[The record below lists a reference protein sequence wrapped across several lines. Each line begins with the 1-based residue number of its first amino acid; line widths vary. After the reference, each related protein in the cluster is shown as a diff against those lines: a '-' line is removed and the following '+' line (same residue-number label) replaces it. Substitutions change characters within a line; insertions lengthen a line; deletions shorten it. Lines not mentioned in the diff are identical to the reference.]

1 MLERLASA
9 CFRHR
14 WRVVALWS
22 VALVAVFALSSSL
35 GGAFSESGR
44 LEGTDSQRPYDLL
57 NDEAP
62 RAIG

>member
-44 LEGTDSQRPYDLL
+44 LEGTDSQRPTTC
-57 NDEAP
+57 
-62 RAIG
+62 